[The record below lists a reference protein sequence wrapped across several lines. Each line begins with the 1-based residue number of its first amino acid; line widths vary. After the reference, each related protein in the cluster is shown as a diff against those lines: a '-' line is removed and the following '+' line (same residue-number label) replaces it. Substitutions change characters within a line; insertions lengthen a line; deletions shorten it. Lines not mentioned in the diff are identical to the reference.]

1 MALTQSSVTLSAP
14 QPTSQQLNL
23 PPPQTFDILPAL
35 HELLA
40 RIDHS
45 ATDPTT
51 SLDDQAPNDSEDIGA
66 LYSPL
71 QPLEPKELPTEVLEI
86 KRKIRKALKELE
98 RLPDM
103 ERSIDEQQE
112 EIDAL
117 EGRIKRQGE
126 MIARLAE
133 LAKGMRDRVG

>member
-1 MALTQSSVTLSAP
+1 M
-14 QPTSQQLNL
+14 
-23 PPPQTFDILPAL
+23 
-35 HELLA
+35 
-40 RIDHS
+40 
-45 ATDPTT
+45 
-51 SLDDQAPNDSEDIGA
+51 
-66 LYSPL
+66 YSPL